1 MKITDTD
8 HGYNVHIGVG
18 ASITTF
24 PNNKHIPFLV
34 THTWLSTT
42 MDTYSHVTKKMRD
55 NTVDI
60 FENILKDTNNKDD
73 GK

>member
-1 MKITDTD
+1 MNTKSIQRKSNIVDTPLGRTLFILGGKWKMKITDTD

-34 THTWLSTT
+34 THT
-42 MDTYSHVTKKMRD
+42 
-55 NTVDI
+55 
-60 FENILKDTNNKDD
+60 
-73 GK
+73 